1 MLVIINRLYLRPLTA
16 QRSHTFQDV
25 SELFD
30 LTNFIKN
37 KSSAER
43 NFYSTFADTQLFT
56 SFIEQRSFA
65 HAESTALAFFDECTE
80 KVTLIKIMG
89 FTVQPEIFARN

>member
-1 MLVIINRLYLRPLTA
+1 MAMILVNYRYSCVYDVVLDFFCYFRLYLRPLTA
-16 QRSHTFQDV
+16 QRSRTLQDV

-30 LTNFIKN
+30 LTDFIKN
-37 KSSAER
+37 KSSSER
-43 NFYSTFADTQLFT
+43 NFYSTFSDTQIFT

-80 KVTLIKIMG
+80 KV
-89 FTVQPEIFARN
+89 